1 MEVFLMKVAIL
12 GFGTV
17 GGGTAEMLVKNSA
30 LLASRAGEPIEIKYI
45 VDIREFPDSPFASLI
60 VSDFSLVEA
69 DPEVS
74 VVIEVIGG
82 AKIAYDFTRRALLA
96 GKSVVTSNKELVAT
110 HGAELLALAKEKGCY
125 YLFEAAVGG
134 GIPVLGPL
142 VNDLGHNEISE
153 ISGILNG
160 TTNYILTRMFSSGAS
175 FDAALAEAQAK
186 GYAEKDP
193 TADVEGHDAARKIAI
208 LGALASGKLVS
219 DTAIRTEGI
228 RTIRAE
234 DVAAA
239 ERIGCSI
246 KLLGRFLH
254 TENGDYF
261 YIVAPFLLPQDSPLS
276 SISDVYNGVLVKGN
290 FVGDAMFY
298 GRGAGAEPTA
308 SAVVADVD
316 KLARGAAVRPA
327 FEEGGEDIPTEIS
340 FFRCRRYVVTE
351 GADASAIEIIFGE
364 TEPVTSEEH
373 AFLTCEMSE
382 KGFADRVKRLE
393 ACGGRVISHIR
404 LYR

>member
-1 MEVFLMKVAIL
+1 MKVAIL

-17 GGGTAEMLVKNSA
+17 GGGTARMLTDNAA
-30 LLASRAGEPIEIKYI
+30 LLARRAGEEISIKYI
-45 VDIREFPDSPFASLI
+45 VDVRDFPDSPFAPLLTK
-60 VSDFSLVEA
+60 DFSLVEK

-82 AKIAYDFTRRALLA
+82 ATVAYDFTRRALAA

-110 HGAELLALAKEKGCY
+110 HGAELLTLAKEKGCF

-134 GIPVLGPL
+134 GIPVISPIA
-142 VNDLGHNEISE
+142 NDVSHNEITE

-175 FDAALAEAQAK
+175 FEAALSEAQAK

-193 TADVEGHDAARKIAI
+193 TADVEGIDAARKIAI
-208 LGALASGKLVS
+208 LAALACGKMAEGAKVH
-219 DTAIRTEGI
+219 TEGI
-228 RTIRAE
+228 SHIRAE

-239 ERIGCSI
+239 ASIGYSI
-246 KLLGRFLH
+246 KLLGRYLSA
-254 TENGDYF
+254 ENGDTF
-261 YIVAPFLLPQDSPLS
+261 LLVAPFLLPADSPLS
-276 SISDVYNGVLVKGN
+276 SISDVYNGVLVRGN
-290 FVGDAMFY
+290 YVGDVMFY

-316 KLARGAAVRPA
+316 KLARGMAVRHQFTPA
-327 FEEGGEDIPTEIS
+327 DENMPTDFS
-340 FFRCRRYVVTE
+340 FFFARRYVVVE
-351 GADASAIEIIFGE
+351 GADANAIEIVFGE
-364 TEPVTSEEH
+364 TQPISVEEN
-373 AFLTCEMSE
+373 AFLTAEMSE
-382 KGFADRVKRLE
+382 KDFAKRVKRLE
-393 ACGGRVISHIR
+393 ACGGRVVSHIR